1 MSHGFAGVGQDRTNG
16 RHVRVCPAGLDGVGR
31 LFLWGK
37 RVWGVYIYIAPPVIR
52 RRWGCYGRFG
62 PILDFLDSVFSFVGS
77 DGQRFVV
84 VVFCQLLLAL
94 VLVLV
99 QAGLVLVLVSLV
111 VHNLVA
117 IEQR

>member
-1 MSHGFAGVGQDRTNG
+1 MSHGLSWVGQDRTKCG
-16 RHVRVCPAGLDGVGR
+16 YVRVCPAGLDGVGR

-52 RRWGCYGRFG
+52 RRWGCCGRFG
-62 PILDFLDSVFSFVGS
+62 PILDFLDSAFSFVVS
-77 DGQRFVV
+77 DDQRFVV
-84 VVFCQLLLAL
+84 VAFCQLLLVL

>member
-1 MSHGFAGVGQDRTNG
+1 MGGIHIYSAPRDLTTGG
-16 RHVRVCPAGLDGVGR
+16 RC
-31 LFLWGK
+31 
-37 RVWGVYIYIAPPVIR
+37 
-52 RRWGCYGRFG
+52 GRFG
-62 PILDFLDSVFSFVGS
+62 PILDFLDSVFSFVGL

-84 VVFCQLLLAL
+84 VVFCQLLLALVL